1 MMVPRWVLE
10 FDGLRYLFMVL
21 GDGIMNS
28 KLKLGILLDLRSA
41 FPSPSFTGPWKE
53 RFRRGMLYA
62 VVPEGTPPVRVGQLT
77 GRRGIELNHVFVPL
91 Q

>member
-10 FDGLRYLFMVL
+10 FDKLRYLFMVL
-21 GDGIMNS
+21 GDGTITQTQAWYS
-28 KLKLGILLDLRSA
+28 PGFAIRLSQSVIHWKLEGKIPAR
-41 FPSPSFTGPWKE
+41 
-53 RFRRGMLYA
+53 MLYA

-77 GRRGIELNHVFVPL
+77 GHHGIELNHVFVPL